1 MKRQFDRKALQ
12 RSFQSDDMVLVLLPI
27 PGSSMYACFF
37 GPYSIE
43 RRLSDTDYVVRTPDR
58 RRKTRVCHINMLKR
72 YHPRGDMQPER
83 RSAPLVAAVGA
94 AVPAAVSSSPTTLT
108 VSDEDGLN
116 GHKVQQQS
124 PRLSNSEML
133 LNLPSLMPHLSK
145 EQEADMVGL
154 IHNFPCLFEKCMMT
168 ICSVR

>member
-12 RSFQSDDMVLVLLPI
+12 RFFQSDDMVLVLLPI

-43 RRLSDTDYVVRTPDR
+43 RRLSDTDYVVDYVSPDR

-83 RSAPLVAAVGA
+83 RSANPAAAVGA
-94 AVPAAVSSSPTTLT
+94 AVLAAVSSSPSTLT

-116 GHKVQQQS
+116 GHKVQQKT
-124 PRLSNSEML
+124 PRLSNPEIL

-154 IHNFPCLFEKCMMT
+154 IHNFPCLF
-168 ICSVR
+168 